1 VGWIDIGAA
10 RSLRCTWHDDAP
22 GEQQDGN
29 IAWASPIWYR
39 TA

>member
-1 VGWIDIGAA
+1 MTGDTAA
-10 RSLRCTWHDDAP
+10 DAFYYARV
-22 GEQQDGN
+22 EQQDGN